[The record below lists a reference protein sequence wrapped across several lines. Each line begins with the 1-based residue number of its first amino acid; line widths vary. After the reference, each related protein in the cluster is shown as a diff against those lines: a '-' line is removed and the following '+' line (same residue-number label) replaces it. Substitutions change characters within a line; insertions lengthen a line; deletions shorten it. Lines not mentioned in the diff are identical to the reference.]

1 MVDASFKPDLDAVV
15 AAKPNFEAKV
25 DIGNGFNP
33 DRDAQPLVRIPPQ
46 YPDRCQKARMK
57 TEIVVVEFDVTEQGQ
72 PVNPRVV
79 NSTNTCFNRA
89 SLRAVE
95 RWKYRPKI
103 VDGEPTPRFGTRTNF
118 RYEPPTE

>member
-1 MVDASFKPDLDAVV
+1 MDASFKPDLDAVS

-46 YPDRCQKARMK
+46 YPDRCQGRSGERE
-57 TEIVVVEFDVTEQGQ
+57 TVVVEFDVTPQGQ
-72 PVNPRVV
+72 TVNPRVIQ
-79 NSTNTCFNRA
+79 STNSCLNRA
-89 SLRAVE
+89 ATRAVE

-103 VDGEPTPRFGTRTNF
+103 VDEGAAEPRFGVRTTF
-118 RYEPPTE
+118 QFDLAE